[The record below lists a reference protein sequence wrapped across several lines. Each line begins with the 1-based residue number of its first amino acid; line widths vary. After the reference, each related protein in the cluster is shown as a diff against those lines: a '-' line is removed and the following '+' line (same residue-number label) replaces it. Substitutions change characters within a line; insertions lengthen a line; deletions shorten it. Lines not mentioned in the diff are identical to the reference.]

1 MRLIAQTIAIVIIG
15 CASANDIQFI
25 SDPGVYGP
33 ALEVVHAYYGQWPTG
48 KAQTRCCQPQQALS
62 NVLESLLTPGAGVT
76 VSSTGRIFSNL
87 PGGLDKTNVYNGSNN
102 VFQVG
107 EHSSLTTEMAYPNI
121 KINHPPGGAINY
133 TTTPPTSANYQN
145 HLIGVQSVVIDALDR
160 LWILDTGRVQ
170 APDGVLLSAAYGGP
184 KLIGV
189 NLTTNEVFKT
199 IVFPSDVAY
208 PDSYLNDV
216 RFDLRSSVT
225 ESGQGIGY
233 ITDSSSQGRNA
244 VIVVDIG
251 TGESWRRLGLT
262 KSVRGES
269 QFISFIWGQPTYYR
283 EGNSPLTT
291 NPTGSDGIAL
301 SADGETLYFGPFA
314 SRYMYSVPTSRLRD
328 RSPSSELL
336 LQQSVVN
343 HGQKGASDGF
353 ETDSN
358 NFIYVGNNELNSINI
373 FNPAN
378 GTTYPFV
385 RDPRIN
391 WVDTMSVATDGYLY
405 FTSNQLLETE
415 KTRPFGLFRAP
426 LPNGGRKV
434 PHAS

>member
-1 MRLIAQTIAIVIIG
+1 MRSIAQTITVAIIG
-15 CASANDIQFI
+15 CASANDIKFI

-33 ALEVVHAYYGQWPTG
+33 PLEVVHAYYGQWPTG
-48 KAQTRCCQPQQALS
+48 
-62 NVLESLLTPGAGVT
+62 VT
-76 VSSTGRIFSNL
+76 VSSTGRIFSNF
-87 PGGLDKTNVYNGSNN
+87 PGGLDKTNVYDGSNN
-102 VFQVG
+102 VIQVG
-107 EHSSLTTEMAYPNI
+107 EHTSLTTEVAYPNLE
-121 KINHPPGGAINY
+121 INHPPGGAINY
-133 TTTPPTSANYQN
+133 TTLPPTSANYQN

-170 APDGVLLSAAYGGP
+170 APDGVLLSASYGGP
-184 KLIGV
+184 KLVGV

-199 IVFPSDVAY
+199 IVFPPSVAY

-216 RFDLRSSVT
+216 RFDLHPSVS
-225 ESGQGIGY
+225 ESGQGVGY

-244 VIVVDIG
+244 IIVVDLD
-251 TGESWRRLGLT
+251 TGESWRHLGLA
-262 KSVRGES
+262 KSVRSES
-269 QFISFIWGQPTYYR
+269 QFISFIWGQPTYYT
-283 EGNSPLTT
+283 EGSSPLTT

-314 SRYMYSVPTSRLRD
+314 SRYMYSVPTARLRD
-328 RSPSSELL
+328 RSPTSELL
-336 LQQSVVN
+336 AQQSVVN

-358 NFIYVGNNELNSINI
+358 NLIYVGNNELNSINI

-391 WVDTMSVATDGYLY
+391 WVDTMSAATDGYLY
-405 FTSNQLLETE
+405 FTSNQLLEAE

-426 LPNGGRKV
+426 LPNGAKKV
-434 PHAS
+434 PYAP

>member
-1 MRLIAQTIAIVIIG
+1 MRSITQMFTIAIIG
-15 CASANDIQFI
+15 CASAYDVKFI

-33 ALEVVHAYYGQWPTG
+33 PLETVHAYYGQWPTG
-48 KAQTRCCQPQQALS
+48 
-62 NVLESLLTPGAGVT
+62 VT
-76 VSSTGRIFSNL
+76 VSSAGRIFSNF
-87 PGGLDKTNVYNGSNN
+87 PGGLDKANVYNGSNN

-107 EHSSLTTEMAYPNI
+107 EHTSLTTEVAYPDLE
-121 KINHPPGGAINY
+121 INRPPGGAINY
-133 TTTPPTSANYQN
+133 TTTPPISANYQN
-145 HLIGVQSVVIDALDR
+145 HLIGVQSVVIDTLDR

-184 KLIGV
+184 RLVGV

-216 RFDLRSSVT
+216 RFDLRPSVT

-244 VIVVDIG
+244 IIIVDLG
-251 TGESWRRLGLT
+251 TGESWRHVGLT
-262 KSVRGES
+262 KSVRSES
-269 QFISFIWGQPTYYR
+269 QFVSFIWGQPTYYT
-283 EGNSPLTT
+283 EGSSPLTT

-314 SRYMYSVPTSRLRD
+314 SRYMYSLPTTRLRD
-328 RSPSSELL
+328 RSSTSELL
-336 LQQSVVN
+336 AQQSVVN

-358 NFIYVGNNELNSINI
+358 NLIYVGNNELNSINI

-405 FTSNQLLETE
+405 FTSNQVLEAR
-415 KTRPFGLFRAP
+415 KTRPFALFRAP
-426 LPNGGRKV
+426 LPNGAKKV
-434 PHAS
+434 PYIS

>member
-1 MRLIAQTIAIVIIG
+1 MRSISQTIAIVIIG
-15 CASANDIQFI
+15 CASANDIKFI

-33 ALEVVHAYYGQWPTG
+33 PLEVVHAYYGQWPTG
-48 KAQTRCCQPQQALS
+48 
-62 NVLESLLTPGAGVT
+62 VT
-76 VSSTGRIFSNL
+76 VSSNGRIFSNF

-107 EHSSLTTEMAYPNI
+107 EHTSLTTEVAYPNLEM
-121 KINHPPGGAINY
+121 NHPPGGAINH

-184 KLIGV
+184 KLVGV
-189 NLTTNEVFKT
+189 NLTTNEVFKI
-199 IVFPSDVAY
+199 IVFPPNVAY

-216 RFDLRSSVT
+216 RFDLRPSVT

-233 ITDSSSQGRNA
+233 ITDSSSQGHNA
-244 VIVVDIG
+244 IIVVDLG
-251 TGESWRRLGLT
+251 TGESWRHLGLT

-269 QFISFIWGQPTYYR
+269 QFISFIWGQPTYYT

-301 SADGETLYFGPFA
+301 SADGETLYYGPFA
-314 SRYMYSVPTSRLRD
+314 SRYMYSVPTARLRD
-328 RSPSSELL
+328 RSPTSELL
-336 LQQSVVN
+336 AQQSIVN
-343 HGQKGASDGF
+343 NGQKGASDGF

-358 NFIYVGNNELNSINI
+358 NLIYVGNNELNSINI

-391 WVDTMSVATDGYLY
+391 WVDTMSIAMDGYLY
-405 FTSNQLLETE
+405 FTSNQLLEAE

-426 LPNGGRKV
+426 LANGAKKV
-434 PHAS
+434 PYGS